1 MCWQQTGFT
10 GGLQIIL
17 NIWESVSRR
26 SLGIR
31 LLLAGWQVDDDS
43 KCLNEV
49 EEEEEEKEWVPDYS
63 KEYED
68 YWQEY
73 QQYSADQ
80 LQLYQ
85 DFINDEVTNQVVT
98 KVHLIS
104 QSRSMRTTAGER
116 RTGRQLCRL

>member
-43 KCLNEV
+43 KCLDEV
-49 EEEEEEKEWVPDYS
+49 EEEEKEWVPDYS

-85 DFINDEVTNQVVT
+85 DFINDEVSNQVVT
-98 KVHLIS
+98 KVHL
-104 QSRSMRTTAGER
+104 
-116 RTGRQLCRL
+116 

>member
-1 MCWQQTGFT
+1 MNFKTLDLTTSDVLC
-10 GGLQIIL
+10 
-17 NIWESVSRR
+17 RR

-43 KCLNEV
+43 KCLDEDEV
-49 EEEEEEKEWVPDYS
+49 EEEEWVPDYS
-63 KEYED
+63 KEYDD

-85 DFINDEVTNQVVT
+85 DFINDDEV
-98 KVHLIS
+98 
-104 QSRSMRTTAGER
+104 
-116 RTGRQLCRL
+116 

>member
-26 SLGIR
+26 RLGIR
-31 LLLAGWQVDDDS
+31 LLLADWQVDDDS

-49 EEEEEEKEWVPDYS
+49 EEEEEKEWVPDYS

-104 QSRSMRTTAGER
+104 QSRSMRTTTGER

>member
-1 MCWQQTGFT
+1 MR
-10 GGLQIIL
+10 LQIISSHL
-17 NIWESVSRR
+17 RFFSRR
-26 SLGIR
+26 SLGVR

-43 KCLNEV
+43 RCLDEVV
-49 EEEEEEKEWVPDYS
+49 EEEEEDEVEEEVEEWVPDYS

-85 DFINDEVTNQVVT
+85 DFINDEV
-98 KVHLIS
+98 
-104 QSRSMRTTAGER
+104 
-116 RTGRQLCRL
+116 

>member
-1 MCWQQTGFT
+1 MMLDHVLAADNFYRWSSNPS
-10 GGLQIIL
+10 IL
-17 NIWESVSRR
+17 PLLTVSSRR

-43 KCLNEV
+43 KCLGEV
-49 EEEEEEKEWVPDYS
+49 DEEEEEWVPDYS

-85 DFINDEVTNQVVT
+85 DFINDEV
-98 KVHLIS
+98 
-104 QSRSMRTTAGER
+104 
-116 RTGRQLCRL
+116 

>member
-1 MCWQQTGFT
+1 MSFKS
-10 GGLQIIL
+10 L
-17 NIWESVSRR
+17 NLTLSDVFSRR

-43 KCLNEV
+43 RCLEEV
-49 EEEEEEKEWVPDYS
+49 EEEEWVPDYS

-80 LQLYQ
+80 LELYQ
-85 DFINDEVTNQVVT
+85 DFINDEVEKPKT
-98 KVHLIS
+98 KVL
-104 QSRSMRTTAGER
+104 
-116 RTGRQLCRL
+116 